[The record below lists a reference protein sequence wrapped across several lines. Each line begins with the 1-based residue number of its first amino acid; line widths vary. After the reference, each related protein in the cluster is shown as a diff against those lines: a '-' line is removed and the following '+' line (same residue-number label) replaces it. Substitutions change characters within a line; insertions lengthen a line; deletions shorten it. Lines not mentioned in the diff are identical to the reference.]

1 MVAAL
6 ERRLSASTSFNF
18 KRMFDSSTTK
28 QQQQSQTIVVEN
40 GDSHL
45 VESSTPESQ
54 NSDSFAESPVESSR
68 PMISP
73 LTRPGKRSDR
83 QQADMEM
90 MKDRFAKLL
99 LGEDMSGGGKGVS
112 SALALSNAI
121 TNLAAS
127 IFGEQTKL
135 QPMPQDRQARWR
147 KEVDWLLSV
156 TDHIVEFVPSQ
167 QTSKEG
173 VCTEIMVTRQ
183 RGDLLMNIP
192 ALRKLDAML
201 IDTLDNFRG
210 HNEFWY
216 VSRDSEEGKQARND
230 RSNDKWWLP
239 PVKVPPGGLSEPSRR
254 MLYFQKDSVTQVQK
268 AAMAINAQVLSE
280 MAIPESYIDSL
291 PKNGRASLGDSIY
304 KSITEEWF
312 DPEQFLS
319 MLDLSTEHKVL
330 DLKNRI
336 EASVVIWKRKLHT
349 KDSKSSWG
357 SAVSLEKRELFEER
371 AETIL
376 VLLKQKFPGL
386 PQSSL
391 DISKIQFNKD
401 IGQAVLESYSRILES
416 LAYTVMSRI
425 EDVLYT
431 DSLARKQGSSEETSD
446 GGRTTETDSE
456 SAGSSNSGEET
467 EKLDPHYSKTL
478 LDFMGWNDNS
488 SKGGD
493 KHTKS
498 PNLTP
503 KKLSYLEKLENL
515 NGFRSPKDR
524 H

>member
-6 ERRLSASTSFNF
+6 ERGLSVSKSLNF
-18 KRMFDSSTTK
+18 KRMFDSSSNK
-28 QQQQSQTIVVEN
+28 QHTE
-40 GDSHL
+40 DTPHL
-45 VESSTPESQ
+45 VESNTPESQ
-54 NSDSFAESPVESSR
+54 NSDNFVESPIESS
-68 PMISP
+68 PTMISP
-73 LTRPGKRSDR
+73 LTRPGKRPDR
-83 QQADMEM
+83 QQAETEM

-112 SALALSNAI
+112 SALALSNAV

-135 QPMPQDRQARWR
+135 QPMPKDRQARWK
-147 KEVDWLLSV
+147 KEIDWLLSV
-156 TDHIVEFVPSQ
+156 TEHIVEFVPSQ
-167 QTSKEG
+167 QMSKDG

-201 IDTLDNFRG
+201 IDTCDNFKG
-210 HNEFWY
+210 QNEFWY
-216 VSRDSEEGKQARND
+216 VSRDSEEGKQATND
-230 RSNDKWWLP
+230 RTNDKWWLP
-239 PVKVPPGGLSEPSRR
+239 PVKVPQGGLSEPARR
-254 MLYFQKDSVTQVQK
+254 ILYFQKDSVTQVQK

-330 DLKNRI
+330 DLKNKI
-336 EASVVIWKRKLHT
+336 EASVVIWKRKLHS
-349 KDSKSSWG
+349 KDINKSSWG
-357 SAVSLEKRELFEER
+357 STISLEKRELFEER
-371 AETIL
+371 AQTIL

-401 IGQAVLESYSRILES
+401 VGQAVLESYSRILES

-425 EDVLYT
+425 EDVLYA
-431 DSLARKQGSSEETSD
+431 DSLALKLSLAAEETSD

-456 SAGSSNSGEET
+456 SGESPNSREGT

-493 KHTKS
+493 KPTKS